1 MRLRLAGIDSEAEDY
16 ANWLLSI
23 GDGTALTMS
32 NELYNDLIQ
41 LPENI
46 CMNPNIEELAHWVFP
61 DIATHHNDKN
71 WICQRGILTPKN
83 RHMNEINEHIAT
95 SFPGD
100 EIRIQSA
107 DDLVKE
113 YEGVGIPNEYLNT
126 LNPPGLPTHLL
137 SLKKGMP
144 LILLRNLDPSQGLCN
159 GTKLYLKTIH
169 EDRRLIEVEIFGG
182 EHNGKV
188 VCLPRIHLKP
198 NVGEFPFEWTRCQFP
213 ISVAFAMTINKS
225 QGQTLKKR
233 VGVYLPEP
241 VFAHGQLY
249 VAASRVSHPR
259 NIRFALT
266 GSTTRN
272 IVYTE
277 ILKDT

>member
-23 GDGTALTMS
+23 GDGTALTTS

-126 LNPPGLPTHLL
+126 LNPPGLPTH
-137 SLKKGMP
+137 M
-144 LILLRNLDPSQGLCN
+144 
-159 GTKLYLKTIH
+159 
-169 EDRRLIEVEIFGG
+169 F
-182 EHNGKV
+182 
-188 VCLPRIHLKP
+188 
-198 NVGEFPFEWTRCQFP
+198 
-213 ISVAFAMTINKS
+213 
-225 QGQTLKKR
+225 
-233 VGVYLPEP
+233 
-241 VFAHGQLY
+241 
-249 VAASRVSHPR
+249 
-259 NIRFALT
+259 
-266 GSTTRN
+266 
-272 IVYTE
+272 
-277 ILKDT
+277 